1 MTTSEYSPLLR
12 DGSSRTSTT
21 QHHLPINAHYYDITD
36 IQSWPI
42 AGLLVLLDG
51 QSQPVRAEL
60 HMDSSLDE
68 QMQDAAIRQA
78 RLVLQERYLGGEP
91 VPVRILDSMP
101 VREEMLVRLP
111 PVGARS
117 LNMQSFAWH
126 WRPHGM
132 IGAAILLVVAL
143 IWIAVALFG
152 GDGEPESNTATV
164 VTPDVASQS
173 AAGQSAGEEA
183 PEEGGAVV
191 EEESAP
197 PAEASAEDTPVAPAV
212 VSDLPP
218 SRNARSDLGIGV
230 EVQVV
235 PGLRLA
241 LRSEA
246 GAEAGV
252 VVGDMGEGETAVI
265 IGGPQYT
272 RGDSDTIVWWFVE
285 LADGTQAWAA
295 ANTSEQTLLR
305 PVE

>member
-36 IQSWPI
+36 VQSWPI

-51 QSQPVRAEL
+51 QSHPVRAEL
-60 HMDSSLDE
+60 HMDDSLDE

-111 PVGARS
+111 PVGARPLS
-117 LNMQSFAWH
+117 MQNFAWR

-132 IGAAILLVVAL
+132 IGAAILLLVAL
-143 IWIAVALFG
+143 IWITVALMG
-152 GDGEPESNTATV
+152 GNDDPEDNTASV
-164 VTPDVASQS
+164 VTPTTSAQSVGDQATEDES
-173 AAGQSAGEEA
+173 AA
-183 PEEGGAVV
+183 
-191 EEESAP
+191 EEEVTP
-197 PAEASAEDTPVAPAV
+197 PAEGAAEAVAAAPAIE
-212 VSDLPP
+212 SDLPA

-230 EVQVV
+230 QIQVV
-235 PGLRLA
+235 PGLRIA
-241 LRSEA
+241 LRSDA
-246 GAEAGV
+246 GAEAGI
-252 VVGDMGEGETAVI
+252 VVGDMGEGEIATI

-272 RGDSDTIVWWFVE
+272 RGDTDTIVWWFIE

-295 ANTSEQTLLR
+295 ANTSEQTLLM